1 MNRVF
6 FALAGGCVGGTALA
20 QFGDWFWLGELASHF
35 PVQALIAAFVALPIM
50 ARDGR
55 YGWVVV
61 LLVAAALNARPLLPY
76 ADVGATMGA
85 NDGQPDSQ
93 AGAIQ
98 FAAVNLLG
106 SNRNTNGFG
115 RWLAA
120 DGPDVVALAELS
132 SHHIEELE
140 RLSAAYPG
148 KHFQPRDD
156 NFGIGIMSR
165 FPILASEHFLLAG
178 VTPAIAAE
186 IQTPGGSVE
195 VIAVHLQP
203 PITPSMAAARNEQ
216 LAALAARSAKRRHP
230 LVILGDFNTT
240 PYSPKLRR
248 LIADGDLADT
258 ALGRGIS
265 YTWPRGIPL
274 FRIPIDLC
282 LVSKEFEVLGQRLGP
297 PIGSDHWPLVTDL
310 RL

>member
-1 MNRVF
+1 MSRVF
-6 FALAGGCVGGTALA
+6 FTLAAGCVGGTALA
-20 QFGDWFWLGELASHF
+20 QFGDRFWLGELASHF
-35 PVQALIAAFVALPIM
+35 PVQALMAAFITLPIM

-55 YGWVVV
+55 YGWVIV

-76 ADVGATMGA
+76 ADVLADVGA
-85 NDGQPDSQ
+85 NEGQRNSE
-93 AGAIQ
+93 ARGVQ

-106 SNRNTNGFG
+106 SNRNTNGLG

-132 SHHIEELE
+132 SHHVEELE
-140 RLSAAYPG
+140 RLGAVYPG
-148 KHFQPRDD
+148 KHFHPRDD

-165 FPILASEHFLLAG
+165 FPIVASEQFLLAG

-186 IQTPGGSVE
+186 IQTPSGSVE

-203 PITPSMAAARNEQ
+203 PITPGMAAARNEQ
-216 LAALAARSAKRRHP
+216 LAALAARSAERRHP

-240 PYSPKLRR
+240 PYSPKLQR
-248 LIADGDLADT
+248 LVADGDLADT

-282 LVSKEFEVLGQRLGP
+282 LVSDEFEVLSQKLGP